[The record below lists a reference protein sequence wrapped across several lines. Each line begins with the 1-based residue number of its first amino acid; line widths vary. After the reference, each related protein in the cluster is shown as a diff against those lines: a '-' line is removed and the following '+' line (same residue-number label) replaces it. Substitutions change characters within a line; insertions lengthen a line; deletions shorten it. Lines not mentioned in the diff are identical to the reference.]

1 MKITIHQ
8 PNFNPYLGF
17 FEKILYSDVFV
28 VYDTAQ
34 YSKEGFQNR
43 NYIKCNNVSTLL
55 TLEVYGDSWH
65 KQIKDVTLSNPKRLE
80 KCWSSIKAAYSRTR
94 YFKKYESDLEMI
106 FKTPTD
112 SLLEINMR
120 LIRWILSL
128 MNYNGQIIYSS
139 ELNLDLTRKKSDAL
153 YDIVTKLSGIEYIS
167 GSSGIHYLD
176 ETLFKQSNITV
187 TYQSFEHPIYNQRGS
202 EFIKNMGILDYIFN
216 NAIEDLKF
224 HNHFYRKEDFCK
236 H

>member
-17 FEKILYSDVFV
+17 FEKIMYSDVFV

-43 NYIKCNNVSTLL
+43 NYIKCNDTSTLL
-55 TLEVYGDSWH
+55 TIEVYGDSWH
-65 KQIKDVTLSNPKRLE
+65 KQIKDVKLANPLRLSKLW
-80 KCWSSIKAAYSRTR
+80 KSIKGAYGKCP
-94 YFKKYESDLEMI
+94 YFKIYEHELEEL

-120 LIRWILSL
+120 IIKWVLSL
-128 MNYNGQIIYSS
+128 MGYVGQIIYSS
-139 ELNLDLTRKKSDAL
+139 ELNLDTIRKKSDAL
-153 YDIVTKLSGIEYIS
+153 FDIVSALKGTEYIS
-167 GSSGIHYLD
+167 GSSGMHYLD
-176 ETLFKQSNITV
+176 ETLFKQSNIIV
-187 TYQSFEHPIYNQRGS
+187 TYQSFEHPEYNQRGK
-202 EFIKNMGILDYIFN
+202 EFVKNMGVLDYIFN
-216 NAIEDLKF
+216 NPIDDLKF
-224 HNHFYRKEDFCK
+224 HNHFYRREDFCK